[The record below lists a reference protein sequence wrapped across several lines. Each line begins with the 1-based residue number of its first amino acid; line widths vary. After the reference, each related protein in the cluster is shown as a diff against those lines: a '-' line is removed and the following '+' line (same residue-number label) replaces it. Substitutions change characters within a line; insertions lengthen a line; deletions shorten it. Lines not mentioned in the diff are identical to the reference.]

1 MSFGQN
7 VQFLRKMR
15 NKMTQEELADKLGVS
30 RQTVSKWE
38 LDTAYPE
45 MNKLIELCNL
55 FSCSMDQL
63 VREDICINE
72 EAYSDIRFE
81 EVPAFRYIR
90 YAVISMEPEYDA
102 ISHIRNRAK
111 ELGIVSPAIIG
122 WDFPVVSPEQANVFN
137 MHGYA
142 AALILRDEAD
152 NSGMRTEIVCQQA
165 QKYIVIT
172 IKDPM
177 SAPFRLIPNAYKVL
191 MTHMKVN
198 GINHKEDPKVISCFE
213 KEYEKDGVHY
223 MDVYI
228 AVE

>member
-90 YAVISMEPEYDA
+90 YAVISMEP
-102 ISHIRNRAK
+102 
-111 ELGIVSPAIIG
+111 
-122 WDFPVVSPEQANVFN
+122 
-137 MHGYA
+137 
-142 AALILRDEAD
+142 
-152 NSGMRTEIVCQQA
+152 
-165 QKYIVIT
+165 
-172 IKDPM
+172 
-177 SAPFRLIPNAYKVL
+177 
-191 MTHMKVN
+191 
-198 GINHKEDPKVISCFE
+198 
-213 KEYEKDGVHY
+213 
-223 MDVYI
+223 
-228 AVE
+228 